1 MILLSDD
8 HAQNL
13 INKKSIEV
21 QVVVSGVGTSI
32 V

>member
-13 INKKSIEV
+13 INKSIEV